1 MGIVTS
7 LENLPTPDLL
17 LSRPGEVGLA
27 WAGMLEQEDSC
38 VRDRLAAV
46 ETRVHSQNDEI
57 LCLKVDINI
66 ETASIS
72 IYLDSVINIY
82 ISRPRWLTVSGG

>member
-1 MGIVTS
+1 MGIVTAVV
-7 LENLPTPDLL
+7 NIFTPDLL
-17 LSRPGEVGLA
+17 LSSRPGEVGLA

-57 LCLKVDINI
+57 LCLKVDIN
-66 ETASIS
+66 TAIS
-72 IYLDSVINIY
+72 RYLVSQIYCISPNLDSK
-82 ISRPRWLTVSGG
+82 

>member
-1 MGIVTS
+1 MEAGAGGDITAGVNIS
-7 LENLPTPDLL
+7 TPDCLL

-66 ETASIS
+66 
-72 IYLDSVINIY
+72 NI
-82 ISRPRWLTVSGG
+82 

>member
-1 MGIVTS
+1 M
-7 LENLPTPDLL
+7 
-17 LSRPGEVGLA
+17 GLA

-57 LCLKVDINI
+57 LCLKVDIYDCVNI
-66 ETASIS
+66 
-72 IYLDSVINIY
+72 
-82 ISRPRWLTVSGG
+82 

>member
-1 MGIVTS
+1 M
-7 LENLPTPDLL
+7 
-17 LSRPGEVGLA
+17 GLA

-66 ETASIS
+66 ETAHQ
-72 IYLDSVINIY
+72 YLY
-82 ISRPRWLTVSGG
+82 I